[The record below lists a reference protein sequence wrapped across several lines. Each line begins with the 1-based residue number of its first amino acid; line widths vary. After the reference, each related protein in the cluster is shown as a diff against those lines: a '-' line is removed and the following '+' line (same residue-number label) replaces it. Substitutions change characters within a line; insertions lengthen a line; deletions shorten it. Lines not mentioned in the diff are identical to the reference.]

1 LAACVPDCHN
11 HAMGADPEN
20 PAIEIRDVWTSYT
33 QDGAFVL
40 RGVTLAVPAKS
51 FVALTGSSGAGK
63 TTLLK
68 LINRLTEPLRGS
80 VLVQGN
86 DVAVSDPVRL
96 RRRIGYVFQGVG
108 LFPHMTVAENIGV
121 TPALLKW
128 QTGAIASRVDEMLDL
143 VRLPPTLKARLPGTL
158 SGGQAQR
165 VGIARALAAAPEIV
179 LLDEPFGAVD
189 PITRDALVRD
199 YRALHEALGLTTVMV
214 SHDIMEAILLADRI
228 AVLEAGQLV
237 EYGATGELVAHA
249 RSPAV
254 RRLMEMPLRQAER
267 VNRLAGNAS

>member
-1 LAACVPDCHN
+1 
-11 HAMGADPEN
+11 MGDAPET

-33 QDGAFVL
+33 RDGVFVL
-40 RGVTLAVPAKS
+40 RGISLRIPANS
-51 FVALTGSSGAGK
+51 FVALTGSSGSGK

-68 LINRLTEPLRGS
+68 LINRLTEPVRGS

-86 DVAVSDPVRL
+86 DVGVCDPVLL
-96 RRRIGYVFQGVG
+96 RRGIGYAFQGVG
-108 LFPHMTVAENIGV
+108 LFPHLTVAENISV

-128 QTGAIASRVDEMLDL
+128 TSEAIAVRVDEMLDL
-143 VRLPPTLKARLPGTL
+143 VRLPRALKARLPSTL

-165 VGIARALAAAPEIV
+165 VGIARALAAAPKIV

-199 YRALHEALGLTTVMV
+199 YRALHDALGLTTVMV
-214 SHDIMEAILLADRI
+214 SHDIMEAILLADRV
-228 AVLEAGQLV
+228 AVLEAGELV

-267 VNRLAGNAS
+267 VNRLAGNA